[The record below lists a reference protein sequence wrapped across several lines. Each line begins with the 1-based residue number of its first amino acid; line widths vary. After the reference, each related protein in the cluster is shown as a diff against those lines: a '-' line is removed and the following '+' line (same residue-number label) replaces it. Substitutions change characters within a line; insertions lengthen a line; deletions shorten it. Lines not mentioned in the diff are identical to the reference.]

1 MADSSETRPTMYKCY
16 LFDDHDSVMD
26 IWPFE
31 CENDREA
38 EESAMDLQAA
48 CSAAVA
54 EVWRGG
60 RLVFRSP
67 VGVRRQPVQE

>member
-1 MADSSETRPTMYKCY
+1 MYKCY
-16 LFDDHDSVMD
+16 LFDDRDSVMD

-38 EESAMDLQAA
+38 EESAKDLQVA
-48 CSAAVA
+48 CSATVA

-60 RLVFRSP
+60 RLVFRSTASP
-67 VGVRRQPVQE
+67 ARA

>member
-1 MADSSETRPTMYKCY
+1 MYKCY

-48 CSAAVA
+48 CSATVA

-67 VGVRRQPVQE
+67 ISGRRQPVQN

>member
-1 MADSSETRPTMYKCY
+1 MYKCY

-31 CENDREA
+31 CDNDREA

-48 CSAAVA
+48 CSASAA

-60 RLVFRSP
+60 RLVFRSTIRGP
-67 VGVRRQPVQE
+67 GQPSQN

>member
-1 MADSSETRPTMYKCY
+1 MYKCY
-16 LFDDHDSVMD
+16 LFDDHDSVID

-38 EESAMDLQAA
+38 EESAMDLQVA
-48 CSAAVA
+48 CSATSA
-54 EVWRGG
+54 EVRRGG

-67 VGVRRQPVQE
+67 IGGRRQPLED

>member
-1 MADSSETRPTMYKCY
+1 MYRCY
-16 LFDDHDSVMD
+16 LFDDHNSVID

-38 EESAMDLQAA
+38 EESAKDIQAA
-48 CSAAVA
+48 CSATAA

-60 RLVFRSP
+60 RLVFRSSLGLAGSP
-67 VGVRRQPVQE
+67 PRTSAKTPAA